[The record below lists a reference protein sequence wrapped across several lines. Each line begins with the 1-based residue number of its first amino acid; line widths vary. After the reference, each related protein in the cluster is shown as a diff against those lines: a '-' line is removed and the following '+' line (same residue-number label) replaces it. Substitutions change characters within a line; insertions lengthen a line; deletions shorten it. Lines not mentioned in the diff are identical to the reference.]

1 MSYEPLFHLD
11 LPFQHDRMDSHS
23 SNESLPSVEEET
35 NAFLEQADEI
45 AIDLK
50 QLYHS
55 RPQLRFF
62 KSRHDIVDPLKRSV
76 GWDLFT
82 LPHFHC
88 VIPVGQS
95 RLIPL
100 GVAFGF
106 PKGYYGQLMSK
117 SGIAFQDGIYV
128 QGGVIDPEYDGDVNV
143 LLHNFGTRTFYIRQK
158 MAICQM
164 ILLRY
169 QDTIQELVPVSTIKQ
184 LRNRFMIR

>member
-1 MSYEPLFHLD
+1 MSYEPIFHLD
-11 LPFQHDRMDSHS
+11 LPFEHDRMASNS
-23 SNESLPSVEEET
+23 SITSFPSVEEET
-35 NAFLEQADEI
+35 DAFLDQANEI
-45 AIDLK
+45 AIDLR

-88 VIPVGQS
+88 IIPIGES

-106 PKGYYGQLMSK
+106 PTGYYGQLMSK

-128 QGGVIDPEYDGDVNV
+128 QGGIIDPEYDGDVNV
-143 LLHNFGTRTFYIRQK
+143 LLHNFGTRPYHVKPTTV
-158 MAICQM
+158 ICQM
-164 ILLRY
+164 VLLRY
-169 QDTIQELVPVSTIKQ
+169 QDTIQELVQVSTIKQ
-184 LRNRFMIR
+184 LRNCLFIR

>member
-1 MSYEPLFHLD
+1 MSYEPIFHLD
-11 LPFQHDRMDSHS
+11 LPFQHDRMASNS
-23 SNESLPSVEEET
+23 SITSFPSVEEET
-35 NAFLEQADEI
+35 DAFLDQANEI
-45 AIDLK
+45 AIDLR

-88 VIPVGQS
+88 IIPIGES

-106 PKGYYGQLMSK
+106 PTGYYGQLMSK

-128 QGGVIDPEYDGDVNV
+128 QGGIIDPEYDGDVNV
-143 LLHNFGTRTFYIRQK
+143 LLHNFGTRPYHVKPTTV
-158 MAICQM
+158 ICQM
-164 ILLRY
+164 VLLRY
-169 QDTIQELVPVSTIKQ
+169 QDTIQELVQVSTIKQ
-184 LRNRFMIR
+184 LRNRFLI